1 MKNKKI
7 FVVICQVVLGLLFIY
22 AGVRKMLDPAEFAD
36 AIAGFR
42 FLPDLLIHPVALSIP
57 VLEIILGIMVML
69 PTSWRN
75 LAKHG
80 AYGIILL
87 NIAFIILL
95 LSAWMR
101 DLSVECG
108 CFGLGIFP
116 PSEWTL
122 QIAIVRDIV
131 FLAMAYIIHLSKG
144 YSKDDTIYVRN

>member
-1 MKNKKI
+1 MKKNKI

-42 FLPDLLIHPVALSIP
+42 FLPSLLIHPVALAIP
-57 VLEIILGIMVML
+57 VLEIILGVLVML

-101 DLSVECG
+101 GLSVECG

-116 PSEWTL
+116 PSKWIL
-122 QIAIVRDIV
+122 QLAILRDIV
-131 FLAMAYIIHLSKG
+131 FLVMSYIIYFSKG
-144 YSKDDTIYVRN
+144 LSQK